1 MDGLIRAIMGKLES
15 LKGKKVVLL
24 LDGAPEHGKE
34 TELKNNLTN
43 CPSFQVFADALKTVN
58 ADLFIKK
65 NAANSPQ
72 LSMCEYYNRKL
83 RTDANVMRNEQS
95 IDALYDQEIP
105 HGQKMMH
112 RLNVLGRI
120 IERCLEKLR
129 GARPFATCYGK
140 LLFFLDAVIKKQGHL
155 DFTEPM

>member
-1 MDGLIRAIMGKLES
+1 
-15 LKGKKVVLL
+15 
-24 LDGAPEHGKE
+24 
-34 TELKNNLTN
+34 
-43 CPSFQVFADALKTVN
+43 
-58 ADLFIKK
+58 
-65 NAANSPQ
+65 
-72 LSMCEYYNRKL
+72 
-83 RTDANVMRNEQS
+83 MRNEQS

-105 HGQKMMH
+105 HGQNMTH